1 MFTLLNLL
9 YRFCRLWLWI
19 CSLVNGVHLGSI
31 VLVSLTTH
39 SDFNPVFQTHRFY
52 MGHSYVN
59 TSSIFGNLSKLG
71 FFNPS
76 ETIRMLL
83 TTYPWPFPAG
93 LFLIQLHLQWV
104 WNPTMGSQLDIYTAY
119 SSQSGSIYWCMHSFS
134 PTYQTKAGAY
144 PSCHR
149 ARCTLDRLPITF
161 RNYSHSFSHQWGIV
175 VLFGV
180 IQLLSRESVILE
192 SYRLQ
197 QQLVMTVL
205 RRLWKPA
212 VSSSW
217 RTASLNLEVAC
228 IPSILSLNE
237 QC

>member
-1 MFTLLNLL
+1 M
-9 YRFCRLWLWI
+9 
-19 CSLVNGVHLGSI
+19 V
-31 VLVSLTTH
+31 
-39 SDFNPVFQTHRFY
+39 
-52 MGHSYVN
+52 
-59 TSSIFGNLSKLG
+59 
-71 FFNPS
+71 
-76 ETIRMLL
+76 
-83 TTYPWPFPAG
+83 
-93 LFLIQLHLQWV
+93 
-104 WNPTMGSQLDIYTAY
+104 
-119 SSQSGSIYWCMHSFS
+119 
-134 PTYQTKAGAY
+134 
-144 PSCHR
+144 
-149 ARCTLDRLPITF
+149 
-161 RNYSHSFSHQWGIV
+161 FSHQWGIV

-197 QQLVMTVL
+197 QKLV

>member
-1 MFTLLNLL
+1 M
-9 YRFCRLWLWI
+9 
-19 CSLVNGVHLGSI
+19 V
-31 VLVSLTTH
+31 
-39 SDFNPVFQTHRFY
+39 
-52 MGHSYVN
+52 
-59 TSSIFGNLSKLG
+59 
-71 FFNPS
+71 
-76 ETIRMLL
+76 
-83 TTYPWPFPAG
+83 
-93 LFLIQLHLQWV
+93 
-104 WNPTMGSQLDIYTAY
+104 
-119 SSQSGSIYWCMHSFS
+119 
-134 PTYQTKAGAY
+134 
-144 PSCHR
+144 
-149 ARCTLDRLPITF
+149 
-161 RNYSHSFSHQWGIV
+161 FSHQWGIV